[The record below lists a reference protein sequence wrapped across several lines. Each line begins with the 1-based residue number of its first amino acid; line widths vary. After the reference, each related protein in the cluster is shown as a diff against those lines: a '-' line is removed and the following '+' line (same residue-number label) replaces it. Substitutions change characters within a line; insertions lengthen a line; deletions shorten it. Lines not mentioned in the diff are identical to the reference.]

1 MISKIRSKLQSIPIG
16 VKASVS
22 YTVCSI
28 FQRCLSFITMPLF
41 TRLLT
46 TEQYGQYSVYQSWSG
61 ILMIFTTLNLAYGS
75 FSTAMIKFENDRKG
89 YVAAVQ
95 NVCLAL
101 NAIFLMV
108 YFPFRLQWNQWF
120 NLPTPLVLLMVA
132 EIFAQFV
139 MACWY
144 AQRRFDFKYKH
155 AIALTVANSILSPVL
170 AYLFVIN
177 SQERGY
183 ARIFGYSVFPLIVG
197 AVLFVL
203 AIFAGKGGWKKEYW
217 KYALSFN
224 IPLIPYYLSQVIF
237 NQSDRIMIDHICGT
251 DKAGIYGVAYTLGT
265 ILLFVLNAI
274 NNSYVPWFYQKIRDG
289 KGHENKSIATGIALL
304 MAFMLLGVIALAPEV
319 ILLLAG
325 RNYYEAAW
333 VVPPVAMSVLLLFYS
348 QLFINVEFYYEE
360 KTLLVWGSIGSA
372 VLNVVLNALLIPKF
386 GFVAAGYTTWFS
398 YIAFAVANYYTMAYL
413 CRKRELSCDFYNL
426 KELLGLFVVFSAV
439 TFLALALYKQP
450 IIRYCI
456 IAGVL
461 TGLVI
466 AHKWAIDFVKRVVLR
481 K

>member
-1 MISKIRSKLQSIPIG
+1 MISKIRNKLQSIPIG

-95 NVCLAL
+95 NVCLLL
-101 NAIFLMV
+101 NVIFLAV

-120 NLPTPLVLLMVA
+120 NLPTPMVLLMVA
-132 EIFAQFV
+132 EIFAHFV

-144 AQRRFDFKYKH
+144 AQRRFDFKYKS
-155 AIALTVANSILSPVL
+155 AIALTAFNSIISPVL
-170 AYLFVIN
+170 AYFLVIN
-177 SQERGY
+177 STERGY
-183 ARIFGYSVFPLIVG
+183 ARIFGYAVFPLAAGVI
-197 AVLFVL
+197 LFVL
-203 AIFAGKGGWKKEYW
+203 AFFAGKGGWKKEYW

-224 IPLIPYYLSQVIF
+224 IPLVPYYLSQVVF
-237 NQSDRIMIDHICGT
+237 NQSDRIMIDHLCGT

-274 NNSYVPWFYQKIRDG
+274 NNSYVPWFYQKIKDG
-289 KGHENKSIATGIALL
+289 KGNDNKNIATGIALL

-319 ILLLAG
+319 ILLMAG
-325 RNYYEAAW
+325 RKYYEAAW

-360 KTLLVWGSIGSA
+360 KTLLVWGSVGAA
-372 VLNVVLNALLIPKF
+372 VLNVVMNALLIPKF
-386 GFVAAGYTTWFS
+386 GFVAAGYTTWIS
-398 YIAFAVANYYTMAYL
+398 YIVFTVANYCTMVHL
-413 CRKRELSCDFYNL
+413 CRKRGVSCEFYDL
-426 KELLGLFVVFSAV
+426 KELIMVFIVFSMLA
-439 TFLALALYKQP
+439 FLALALYELRL
-450 IIRYCI
+450 IRYSI
-456 IAGVL
+456 IIGVL
-461 TGLVI
+461 TVLGV
-466 AHKWAIDFVKRVVLR
+466 AHKWMISFVKKIILR